1 MRRPIRVALVAE
13 SFLPAV
19 NGVTNSVLRVAN
31 HLTRLGHICHVFAPS
46 GGAPYVKL
54 NCGARIPVTRVRS
67 LPFPGYSTV
76 RVSVGRAKLHKA
88 LERFAPNVI
97 HLASP
102 ALLGNA
108 ALTYAECSNTPVVA
122 VYQTDLAGFAKDYR
136 IPFGPAAA
144 NKLIRRI
151 HNRANVTLA
160 PSSDAIAALRR
171 NGVKN
176 VHYWPRGVDSMAFSP
191 AHRDGAL
198 RAALAAR
205 GELIVGF
212 VGRLAP
218 EKRPLDLLPLV
229 KLEGVQLVVVGDG
242 PEAKVLRA
250 QSRGVVF
257 FGELRGS
264 ALSRVMASVDVLVHT
279 GWHETFCQTVQE
291 ALSCGV
297 PVIAPP
303 SGGPKDL
310 IAHEKTGWLIDTSNP
325 AVLRELICNLRDN
338 RELIR
343 SKRPIARES
352 VSGRSWSAVGN
363 QLVEHYENLVTS
375 ELTASVTPD
384 QEFDMIAPAETLE
397 ELVAATGPA
406 QGFGVE
412 NGPRQQGSTSRRHL
426 KAAGRAA

>member
-46 GGAPYVKL
+46 GGASYVKL

-76 RVSVGRAKLHKA
+76 RVSVGRSKLSKA
-88 LERFAPNVI
+88 LKEFAPDVI

-102 ALLGNA
+102 ALLGDA
-108 ALTYAECSNTPVVA
+108 ALSYAQHTKTPVVA
-122 VYQTDLAGFAKDYR
+122 VYQTDLAGFAQEYR
-136 IPFGPAAA
+136 IPFGPVAA

-160 PSSDAIAALRR
+160 PSSDAIAALKR

-176 VHYWPRGVDSMAFSP
+176 VHYWPRGVDSIAFSP

-212 VGRLAP
+212 IGRLAP
-218 EKRPLDLLPLV
+218 EKRPTDLLPLT
-229 KLEGVQLVVVGDG
+229 KLGGVQLVVVGDG
-242 PEAKVLRA
+242 PEAKVLRR

-264 ALSRVMASVDVLVHT
+264 ALHRVMASVDVLIHT

-303 SGGPKDL
+303 AGGPKDL
-310 IAHEKTGWLIDTSNP
+310 VAHEKTGWLVDTRNP
-325 AVLRELICNLRDN
+325 VELSELVCRLRDD

-343 SKRPIARES
+343 SKRPLARES

-363 QLVEHYENLVTS
+363 QLLEHYETLLAR
-375 ELTASVTPD
+375 ELTDSVTPD
-384 QEFDMIAPAETLE
+384 QEFEMIAPAETIE
-397 ELVAATGPA
+397 ELVAATDPA
-406 QGFGVE
+406 LGLKDEGAQKSPDV
-412 NGPRQQGSTSRRHL
+412 TVRRHL